1 MSKFAVIKTQ
11 GHQYIVEEGQELLVD
26 KLTTKEPEISVLMV
40 SDEEKIEVGKP
51 TLTNKIKVKVVESEL
66 KGEKIEVIKYK
77 AKSRYRKHIGFRPK
91 YTKLLIEKI
100 S

>member
-11 GHQYIVEEGQELLVD
+11 GHQYLVEEGQELLVD
-26 KLTTKEPEISVLMV
+26 RLKNKEPEISVLMV
-40 SDEEKIEVGKP
+40 SDGDKAEIGKP
-51 TLTNKIKVKVVESEL
+51 TLPNKIKIKVVEAEV
-66 KGEKIEVIKYK
+66 KGTKIEVIKYK
-77 AKSRYRKHIGFRPK
+77 SKSRYRRHTGFRPK